1 MRINIVCAWYEVGM
15 RHYSFSVLKNIK
27 DHLPAGYQIKVILVL
42 RNDVSN
48 YPELVELNGMDIE
61 HIIIKNPLLNIL
73 SKAFPFF
80 FDELILR
87 KVKKDNADLLY
98 ILFGGLFFKN
108 VRRIKSKVDILYTIH
123 DLNPH
128 EKNKTSWRDRWLS
141 ETENKRDHNLVVNS
155 DYLITNSATQFIQ
168 LQDIYGVNK
177 VFYAE
182 MPSLVNSRIATGS
195 MNIPELIE
203 EKDYILFFG
212 RIDRYKGLDKLV
224 KSHLESGIETTL
236 VIAGSGKL
244 WFDIPVSDK
253 IILINRYIHDEELNF
268 LFKNAKMSVMPYL
281 SITQTSLISIPFYF
295 RCPVIFSKINEFI
308 MLCKESG
315 SITCDFGSS
324 VDYHQCVEELSI
336 PNRAADVAALQ
347 VQYYDRVYNADKFS
361 QTMLS
366 VFQSIKSDEVK

>member
-1 MRINIVCAWYEVGM
+1 MKINIVCAWYEVGM

-27 DHLPAGYQIKVILVL
+27 DHLSADYQIKVILVL
-42 RNDVSN
+42 RSEVTM
-48 YPELVELNGMDIE
+48 YPELAELNGLHVE
-61 HIIIKNPLLNIL
+61 YIIIKNPLLNIL
-73 SKAFPFF
+73 SKVFPFF

-108 VRRIKSKVDILYTIH
+108 VERIKSKINILYTIH

-155 DYLITNSATQFIQ
+155 NYLITNSATQFIQ
-168 LQDIYGVNK
+168 LQNAYGTQK
-177 VFYAE
+177 VFYAD
-182 MPSLVNSRIATGS
+182 MPSLINSGIAKGS
-195 MNIPELIE
+195 MDVPELTG
-203 EKDYILFFG
+203 KKGYILFFG

-224 KSHLESGIETTL
+224 KSHLASGLETIL

-244 WFDIPVSDK
+244 WFDVPVTNK

-295 RCPVIFSKINEFI
+295 KCPVIFSNIDEFV
-308 MLCKESG
+308 MLCVESG
-315 SITCDFGSS
+315 SVTCDFGNSL
-324 VDYHQCVEELSI
+324 DYLQKVKELSN
-336 PNRAADVAALQ
+336 PNRAAEISALQ
-347 VQYYDRVYNADKFS
+347 SQYYNKVYNADKFS
-361 QTMLS
+361 QTMLA
-366 VFQSIKSDEVK
+366 VFKRIKSDNVK